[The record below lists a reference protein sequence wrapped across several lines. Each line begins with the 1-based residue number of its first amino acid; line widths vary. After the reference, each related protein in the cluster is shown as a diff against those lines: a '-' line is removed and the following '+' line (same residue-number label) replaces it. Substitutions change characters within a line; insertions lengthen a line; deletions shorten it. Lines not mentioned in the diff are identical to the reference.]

1 MRWARLARGGAEML
15 RDTDYADHFLYRTVR
30 RRASWLVWF
39 VSIGGAIALGGF
51 LAELAHSYGLI

>member
-1 MRWARLARGGAEML
+1 MV
-15 RDTDYADHFLYRTVR
+15 RDNDYADHFLYRTVR

-51 LAELAHSYGLI
+51 LAELARAYGLI